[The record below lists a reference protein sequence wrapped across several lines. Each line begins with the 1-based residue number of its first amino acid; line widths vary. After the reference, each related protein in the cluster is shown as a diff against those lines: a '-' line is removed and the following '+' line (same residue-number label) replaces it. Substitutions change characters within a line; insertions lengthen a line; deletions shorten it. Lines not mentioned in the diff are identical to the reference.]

1 MPRGDVRKNHFTLIE
16 RVGEEKLGRTAFI
29 RCLSRLVV
37 AMDHEKITL
46 WIDIGLLDLFL
57 VEDEI
62 ASRFDCDATLLVGL
76 EDMLPV

>member
-1 MPRGDVRKNHFTLIE
+1 
-16 RVGEEKLGRTAFI
+16 
-29 RCLSRLVV
+29 
-37 AMDHEKITL
+37 MDHEKITL